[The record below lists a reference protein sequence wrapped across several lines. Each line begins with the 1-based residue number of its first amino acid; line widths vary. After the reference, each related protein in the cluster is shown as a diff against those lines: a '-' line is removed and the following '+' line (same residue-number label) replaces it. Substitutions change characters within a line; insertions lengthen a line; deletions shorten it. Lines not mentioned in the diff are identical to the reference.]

1 MKAKIAIAGWPQSN
15 KTLLANTLSNMTG
28 IPFIRNKTIYEWR
41 KTYNFPELI
50 GWEWSD
56 MFLISL
62 SSLVERVETESKFDS
77 FISDGASF
85 TEIVY
90 LKSNFAKQ
98 GPNKMQ
104 SERNKMLES
113 LEKVSLSYAA
123 GKYDFII
130 HACANDPLCVNGM
143 YEQLYVKYKLPYKM
157 YYTESINDALPDI
170 ITDLG
175 LPVKL
180 SIESSIYKARTNLF
194 GKVG

>member
-15 KTLLANTLSNMTG
+15 KTLLANALSNMTG

-41 KTYNFPELI
+41 TIYNFPELV

-56 MFLISL
+56 MFLIAL
-62 SSLVERVETESKFDS
+62 SSLVERVEIESKFDR

-85 TEIVY
+85 TEILC
-90 LKSNFAKQ
+90 LKSNFTKQ

-104 SERNKMLES
+104 NERNRMLDS

-123 GKYDFII
+123 GKYDFVI
-130 HACANDPLCVNGM
+130 HACANDTLCINEM
-143 YEQLYVKYKLPYKM
+143 YEQLYVKYNIPYKM
-157 YYTESINDALPDI
+157 YHTESIEEVLPDI

-175 LPVKL
+175 LPARL
-180 SIESSIYKARTNLF
+180 SVESSIYKARTNLF
-194 GKVG
+194 SKVG